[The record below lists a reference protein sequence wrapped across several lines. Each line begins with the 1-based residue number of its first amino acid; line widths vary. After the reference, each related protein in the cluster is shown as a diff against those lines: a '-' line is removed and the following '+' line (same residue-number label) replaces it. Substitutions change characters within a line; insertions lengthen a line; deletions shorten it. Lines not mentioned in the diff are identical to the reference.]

1 MKDGKIVRT
10 GDSKNRYSFTII
22 SDDHGKSWRIGSKQ
36 VQPYHTTECSVAQSF
51 DGGGDLYMYTRIW
64 GHLPGE
70 ARRGIARSTDGGETW
85 DNATLRGLG
94 DTAPDCEGSM
104 ISARLNSTTCFFVS
118 SPWSTS
124 RANLT
129 VQSSCGSTAPAVWS
143 TPVVV
148 RPNTP
153 SAVYQG
159 YSSLAATA
167 DGALLVLFDTNECLA
182 HRPMQHVCGG
192 LAITAVAIKLPER
205 LWTLGTL
212 ALAP

>member
-1 MKDGKIVRT
+1 MPSSPSPSALSSSEEG
-10 GDSKNRYSFTII
+10 GE
-22 SDDHGKSWRIGSKQ
+22 GGGSK
-36 VQPYHTTECSVAQSF
+36 
-51 DGGGDLYMYTRIW
+51 
-64 GHLPGE
+64 
-70 ARRGIARSTDGGETW
+70 
-85 DNATLRGLG
+85 
-94 DTAPDCEGSM
+94 
-104 ISARLNSTTCFFVS
+104 TCFFVS

-159 YSSLAATA
+159 YSSLAVTA
-167 DGALLVLFDTNECLA
+167 DGALLVLFDTNECLV

-192 LAITAVAIKLPER
+192 LAITPVAIKLLER